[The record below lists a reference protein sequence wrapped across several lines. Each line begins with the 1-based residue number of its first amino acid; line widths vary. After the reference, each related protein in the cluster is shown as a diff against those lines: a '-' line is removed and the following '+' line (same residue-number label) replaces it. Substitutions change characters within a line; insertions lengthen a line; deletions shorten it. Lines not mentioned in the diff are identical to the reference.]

1 MRSEH
6 DMKGGFRELLV
17 GLLLTAFGLV
27 GIWYFLEHVLVILKG
42 VIPLVVLFFGALLVM
57 IGVSSMREK
66 SEEFENWEAESSGEE
81 GSE

>member
-1 MRSEH
+1 
-6 DMKGGFRELLV
+6 MKGGFRELLV

-27 GIWYFLEHVLVILKG
+27 GVWYFLDEVLSVLLGI
-42 VIPLVVLFFGALLVM
+42 IPLVVLFFGALLVM

-66 SEEFENWEAESSGEE
+66 SEEFENWEAESDEE